1 MLQELTQDVKD
12 WAAQQWGAA
21 SLGDKRRTKRAV
33 ALGAQLAANPSA
45 QLPEQTGSWK
55 ELKAAY
61 RLLNESDVT
70 HASLGAPHWEATR
83 RQARLCDGVVLFVQ
97 DGTKL
102 DFSHHPKVV
111 GLGRLDKLKS
121 HGMLAH
127 TCLVVTPAQDNI
139 LGVAAQRVW
148 QRSPKAAPK
157 ERKNACSWR
166 ANEYDVWAEILQEIG
181 PAPERGSGVTWISVG
196 DRASDLYGYFR
207 QAQGLG
213 WEVVARAAKDRIIY
227 TMEGERTYLLQW
239 ARELPSQATTT
250 VDLRGRDGTPARTA
264 SLQVAWADCELTA
277 PHWGKERGGPRLRV
291 SVVRVWESDPPS
303 GVEPLEWVLVTSL
316 VVTDAADAL
325 QIIAYYEK
333 RWIIEEY
340 HKCLKTGCAMEARQ
354 LETSA
359 GLQALLGFLAI
370 LAVRLLC
377 LRTVSRQQPDTPARH
392 VVAPELIETVQSYL
406 HLPPGE
412 MTARDFWRAV
422 ARLGGFLG
430 RKSDGDPGWQTLWR
444 GWLKLQALAWQPE
457 SVP

>member
-1 MLQELTQDVKD
+1 MLQELTKDVKD
-12 WAAQQWGAA
+12 WAAQQWGAVE
-21 SLGDKRRTKRAV
+21 LGDKRRPARAV
-33 ALGAQLAANPSA
+33 ALGAQLAANPAA
-45 QLPEQTGSWK
+45 QLPEQTGSWN

-70 HASLGAPHWEATR
+70 HASLGSPHWENTR
-83 RQARLCDGVVLFVQ
+83 RAARLCDGVVLFIQ
-97 DGTKL
+97 DGTEL

-111 GLGRLDKLKS
+111 GLGRLNKLKR
-121 HGMLAH
+121 HGMLMH
-127 TCLVVTPAQDNI
+127 TCLAVTPAQDNV

-148 QRSPKAAPK
+148 QRLPKAQESK
-157 ERKNACSWR
+157 RACSYR
-166 ANEYDVWAEILQEIG
+166 ANEYDVWAETLQAIG
-181 PAPERGSGVTWISVG
+181 PAPAPESGVSWISLG
-196 DRASDLYGYFR
+196 DRASDIYGYFR
-207 QAQGLG
+207 QAQDLG
-213 WEVVARAAKDRIIY
+213 WEVEARAAKDRIIY
-227 TMEGERTYLLQW
+227 TLAGERAHLLQW
-239 ARELPSQATTT
+239 ARQLPSQATTT
-250 VDLRGRDGTPARTA
+250 AELRGRDGLTARRA
-264 SLQVAWADCELTA
+264 SLQVAWADCELPA
-277 PHWGKERGGPRLRV
+277 PRWGKERGGPRLRV
-291 SVVRVWESDPPS
+291 SVVRAWEADPPP

-316 VVTDAADAL
+316 VVTDPADAL
-325 QIIAYYEK
+325 QVIAYYEK

-370 LAVRLLC
+370 VAVRLLC

-392 VVAPELIETVQSYL
+392 VAAPALIETVQRYL
-406 HLPPGE
+406 QLPPGE

-444 GWLKLQALAWQPE
+444 GWLKLQDLAWQPD

>member
-1 MLQELTQDVKD
+1 MLQELTPDVKD

-21 SLGDKRRTKRAV
+21 KLGDKRRTTRAV
-33 ALGAQLAANPSA
+33 ALGAQLAANPAA
-45 QLPEQTGSWK
+45 QLPKQTGSWK

-70 HASLGAPHWEATR
+70 HNKLGLPHREATR
-83 RQARLCDGVVLFVQ
+83 RQARLCDGVVLFIQ
-97 DGTKL
+97 DGTQL

-111 GLGRLDKLKS
+111 GLGRLNKLKS
-121 HGMLAH
+121 QGMLLH
-127 TCLVVTPAQDNI
+127 TCLAVAPAQDSV
-139 LGVAAQRVW
+139 LGVAAQRLW
-148 QRSPKAAPK
+148 QRPPKAARK

-166 ANEYDVWAEILQEIG
+166 ANEYDVWAEMVQEIG
-181 PAPERGSGVTWISVG
+181 PAPARASGVTWISVG

-207 QAQGLG
+207 QARDVG
-213 WEVVARAAKDRIIY
+213 WEVVARASKDRIID
-227 TMEGERTYLLQW
+227 TLEGERAYLLQW
-239 ARELPSQATTT
+239 ARKLPSQITTT
-250 VDLRGRDGTPARTA
+250 VALRGRDGLPARTA
-264 SLQVAWADCELTA
+264 SLQVAWAQCDLPA
-277 PHWGKERGGPRLRV
+277 PQWGKERGGPRLRV
-291 SVVRVWESDPPS
+291 SVVRVWESDPPP
-303 GVEPLEWVLVTSL
+303 GVAGLEWVLVTSL
-316 VVTDAADAL
+316 VVIDAADAL
-325 QIIAYYEK
+325 RVIAYYEK
-333 RWIIEEY
+333 RWLIEEY

-392 VVAPELIETVQSYL
+392 LVAPELIETVQGYL

-412 MTARDFWRAV
+412 MTAREFWRAV

-444 GWLKLQALAWQPE
+444 GWLKLQDLAWQPA